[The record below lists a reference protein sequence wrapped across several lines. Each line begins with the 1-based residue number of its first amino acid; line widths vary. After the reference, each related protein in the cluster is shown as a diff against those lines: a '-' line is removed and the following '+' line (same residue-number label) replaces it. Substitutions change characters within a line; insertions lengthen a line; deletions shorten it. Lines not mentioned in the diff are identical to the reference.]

1 MCVYRVYTIAQRAS
15 YTVLLQSVFC
25 CSCSCYIYVCV
36 CASSCCCCFF
46 LFFCLVGK
54 NREHNKFVT
63 EYNTK
68 TGAEESK
75 NYK

>member
-1 MCVYRVYTIAQRAS
+1 VCISGIYYCTESVIHSFIAVSFLLQLQLVYVCEC
-15 YTVLLQSVFC
+15 VLLLVVVVSF
-25 CSCSCYIYVCV
+25 
-36 CASSCCCCFF
+36 
-46 LFFCLVGK
+46 FFCLVGK